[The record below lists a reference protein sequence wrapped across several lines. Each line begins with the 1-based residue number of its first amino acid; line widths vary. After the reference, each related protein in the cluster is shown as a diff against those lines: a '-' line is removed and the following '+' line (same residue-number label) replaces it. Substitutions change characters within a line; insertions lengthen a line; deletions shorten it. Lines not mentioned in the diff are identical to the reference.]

1 MIFQE
6 LLDELAEA
14 ARSNRD
20 KGTQFEKLIANYLL
34 TDPQYAD
41 RLADVWLWEEWP
53 DRWSTD
59 VGIDLVARERGTGEY
74 WAIQCKFFDPGYSLQ
89 KADIDSF
96 FTASGKKFATKE
108 GERSFAHRIVVSTTD
123 KWSKH
128 ADDALANQV
137 ISVSRLWFK
146 ELAASPIDWSQFS
159 LSNIKDIKLKKKKEP
174 REHQREAIAEVATGF
189 AEADRGKL
197 IMACGTGKT
206 FTALRMMEN
215 EVPADGRVLFLAPSI
230 SLVAQS
236 LREWTAESAEPF
248 HAFVVCSDSKVGR
261 DEEDISTHDLAYPAT
276 TDSKRLSKAAAALS
290 KGRRTVVFSTYQS
303 IQVVADAQKAGLGEF
318 DLIVCDEAHR
328 TTGLTLPSE
337 NPSEFVKVHNNAIV
351 KAKKRLYMTA
361 TPRIFADKSKTKAN
375 EADAVLFSM
384 DDAETY
390 GQEFYRLG
398 FGKAVTRDLLTE
410 YKVLI
415 VAVKE
420 EEMAKLA
427 NNYNNAY
434 KIDDKKAI
442 DINFATKIIGS
453 WKGLSK
459 KGLVAVDDDGQ
470 EDAITEDAAPM
481 RRAVAFSKSI
491 KDSKQMQDVFGQLV
505 QTYQQAHQQQE
516 GQEGQEEALQGMVA
530 CQLQHV
536 DGTMNALKRQT
547 SLDWLKSDVGEG
559 QCRILTNA
567 RCLSEG
573 IDVPALDAVVF
584 FDTRES
590 IVDIV
595 QSVGRVMRKAEGK
608 QFGYI
613 ILPVC
618 IPSERVKDYN
628 NYIDSDPQFKGI
640 WKVIKALRAHD
651 ESLVDEAEFRRKIK
665 VIADPDKK
673 KGGDDRKGDQA
684 DLPMEFP
691 TLPIDAINEAVYAA
705 IPKKL
710 GDREYWAEWAKGIGQ
725 VAERLIAR
733 INALVD
739 SSPALAQ
746 DFARFLKG
754 LQDTLNPTVGRD
766 EAVEMLAQHILTLP
780 VFQALFADTDFPTR
794 NVVGRALQGIVDKLD
809 AAAVGSETEG
819 LQKFYDNVRERVA
832 LAKSDKSKQDIIRN
846 LYDTFFNNAFPRM
859 AERLGIVYTPVQV
872 VDFIL
877 HSANAA
883 LRKHFG
889 QSLGSEGVHILDP
902 FSGTGTFPVRLIQ
915 SGLIDK
921 SDMPRKFANE
931 LHANEIVL
939 LAYYIATINI
949 ETAYHGVMGEYLPFD
964 GMVLTDTFQMTE
976 DNDLVDKVVLPE
988 NNARVERQLAEP
1000 IRVIVGNPPY
1010 SAQQDSENDNNKN
1023 LAYPTLDD
1031 RIRQTYAAQSGAKL
1045 VKNLY
1050 DSYIRAIRWA
1060 SNRIGER
1067 GIVAFVTNGSF
1078 LDANNMDGL
1087 RKCLTQD
1094 YSHLYIFN
1102 LRGNART
1109 QGEERRKEGG
1119 GIFGEGSRTPV
1130 VVSIMVKDPAHAGP
1144 CELRYH
1150 DIGDY
1155 LTQQEKLDIVE
1166 RFGSL
1171 DGIDW
1176 RMVRPNAEGDWVN
1189 QRDPAF
1195 EGFVPLGD
1203 KDDSDGKVVFDVY
1216 SQGVLSARDAWAYN
1230 MGKAELEANMRRMIA
1245 AFNEDRV
1252 RYAKLCE
1259 DMSKD
1264 QWPEVEAV
1272 IDADPR
1278 RISWTHNL
1286 KEDVRRGKVYAFEEA
1301 SLTESMY
1308 RPFTKQWAYFNRR
1321 FNERVYQQ
1329 PKLFPTPRHPNVV
1342 ISTTGIGAA
1351 KGFSAL
1357 VGDTVP
1363 NYHMHD
1369 TGQCFPMYW
1378 YEAVDEQDAVTQAA
1392 MFTDPSQA
1400 DADGYV
1406 RRDAITDWALSAFR
1420 EHYAD
1425 AAITKEDIFWYVY
1438 GILHSPEYKARFVT
1452 DLKKMVPR
1460 IPYAKDFRAF
1470 SDAGHTLGQWHLNYE
1485 TIEPYALTEES
1496 KRLVMEPGDLRVD
1509 KMVFGKKDGKPDK
1522 SVILYNPH
1530 LTLRDIPLEA
1540 YDYVVNGKPAIEW
1553 VMERYAVSVD
1563 KSSGIKNDPNEWS
1576 ADPRYIVDLVKRI
1589 VRVSVETA
1597 RIVKGLPALAE
1608 ADGPNNDSPALD
1620 SAAAVELT

>member
-1 MIFQE
+1 M
-6 LLDELAEA
+6 
-14 ARSNRD
+14 
-20 KGTQFEKLIANYLL
+20 
-34 TDPQYAD
+34 TDPQYSD
-41 RLADVWLWEEWP
+41 RLADVWLWGEWP
-53 DRWSTD
+53 DRWGTD
-59 VGIDLVARERGTGEY
+59 VGIDIVARERGTGEY
-74 WAIQCKFFDPGYSLQ
+74 WAVQCKFYDPGYSLQ

-96 FTASGKKFATKE
+96 FTASGKKFSTKD
-108 GERSFAHRIVVSTTD
+108 GERSFSHRIVVSTTD

-128 ADDALANQV
+128 ADDALADQV
-137 ISVSRLWFK
+137 IPASRLWLK
-146 ELAASPIDWSQFS
+146 DLAESPIDWSQFS
-159 LSNIKDIKLKKKKEP
+159 LSRIKDIKLRQKKEP
-174 REHQREAIAEVATGF
+174 REHQREAIRAVNQGFKEAE
-189 AEADRGKL
+189 RGKL

-206 FTALRMMEN
+206 FTALRLMEDM
-215 EVPADGRVLFLAPSI
+215 VPTDGRVLFLAPSI
-230 SLVAQS
+230 SLVSQS
-236 LREWTAESAEPF
+236 LREWTAESLQPF

-276 TDSKRLSKAAAALS
+276 TDSKKLSKAVSVVA
-290 KGRRTVVFSTYQS
+290 KGRRTILFSTYQS
-303 IQVVADAQKAGLGEF
+303 IQVVADAQRAGLGEF
-318 DLIVCDEAHR
+318 DLIICDEAHR

-337 NPSEFVKVHNNAIV
+337 DPSQFVKVHDNAVV

-361 TPRIFADKSKTKAN
+361 TPRIFAEKSKSKAN
-375 EADAVLFSM
+375 EAEAVLFSM
-384 DDAETY
+384 DDKDTY
-390 GQEFYRLG
+390 GEEFYRLG
-398 FGKAVTRDLLTE
+398 FGKAVDRDLLSE

-420 EEMAKLA
+420 GEMAKLA
-427 NNYNNAY
+427 NNFNNAY
-434 KIDDKKAI
+434 KIDEKKAI

-459 KGLVAVDDDGQ
+459 RGLVLVGEDGQ
-470 EDAITEDAAPM
+470 EEAITEDTAPM

-491 KDSKQMQDVFGQLV
+491 KDSKQTQEIFGKLV
-505 QTYQQAHQQQE
+505 ETYRQSRDGEDDAFS
-516 GQEGQEEALQGMVA
+516 GMVA
-530 CQLQHV
+530 CQIDHV
-536 DGTMNALKRQT
+536 DGTMNALKRQ
-547 SLDWLKSDVGEG
+547 SALDWLKSDVEEG
-559 QCRILTNA
+559 QCRVLSNA

-595 QSVGRVMRKAEGK
+595 QSVGRVMRKAPGK

-665 VIADPDKK
+665 VITDPGKK
-673 KGGDDRKGDQA
+673 DGQDRKGEQA
-684 DLPMEFP
+684 DLPLEFP
-691 TLPIDAINEAVYAA
+691 VLPIDAINEAVYAA

-725 VAERLIAR
+725 VALRLIAR
-733 INALVD
+733 INALID
-739 SSPALAQ
+739 SNPALAKE
-746 DFARFLKG
+746 FGRFLKG
-754 LQDTLNPTVGRD
+754 LQDTLNPTVSRED
-766 EAVEMLAQHILTLP
+766 AVEMLAQHILTLP
-780 VFQALFADTDFPTR
+780 VFQALFADSDFPNR

-809 AAAVGSETEG
+809 AVAVASETEG
-819 LQKFYDNVRERVA
+819 LEKFYDNVKERVA

-877 HSANAA
+877 HSADVA

-889 QSLGSEGVHILDP
+889 QSLASEGVQILDP
-902 FSGTGTFPVRLIQ
+902 FAGTGTFPVRLIQ
-915 SGLIDK
+915 SGLIGKDAL
-921 SDMPRKFANE
+921 PHKFAHE

-949 ETAYHGVMGEYLPFD
+949 ETAYHGVMGEYQAFD

-976 DNDLVDKVVLPE
+976 DSDLVDKVVLPE
-988 NNARVERQLAEP
+988 NNARVERQLAQP

-1031 RIRQTYAAQSGAKL
+1031 RIRQTYAQQSSAKL

-1060 SNRIGER
+1060 SNRIGDR

-1087 RKCLTQD
+1087 RKCLTED

-1102 LRGNART
+1102 LRGNQRT
-1109 QGEERRKEGG
+1109 SGEESRREGG
-1119 GIFGEGSRTPV
+1119 KIFGSGSRTPV
-1130 VVSIMVKDPAHAGP
+1130 AISIMVKDPAHKGP
-1144 CELRYH
+1144 CVLRYH

-1155 LTQQEKLDIVE
+1155 LTQQEKLDIIE
-1166 RFGSL
+1166 RFQSI
-1171 DGIDW
+1171 DGIEW
-1176 RMVRPNAEGDWVN
+1176 RTVAPNAEGDWVN

-1195 EGFVPLGD
+1195 EKFIPLGD
-1203 KDDSDGKVVFDVY
+1203 KDATDGKVVFEVY
-1216 SQGVLSARDAWAYN
+1216 SQGLLSARDAWAYN
-1230 MGKAELEANMRRMIA
+1230 MSKTALEGNMRRMID
-1245 AFNEDRV
+1245 AFNEDRT
-1252 RYAKLCE
+1252 RYAKLC
-1259 DMSKD
+1259 SGKVKD
-1264 QWPEVEAV
+1264 DWPDVESV
-1272 IDADPR
+1272 IDSDPR

-1286 KEDVRRGKVYAFEEA
+1286 KEDVRRGKTHELDAACLVQ
-1301 SLTESMY
+1301 SMY
-1308 RPFTKQWAYFNRR
+1308 RPFTKQWLYFNRR

-1329 PKLFPTPRHPNVV
+1329 PKLFPTPRHHNVI
-1342 ISTTGIGAA
+1342 ISAAGVGANKA
-1351 KGFSAL
+1351 FSAFASSSL
-1357 VGDTVP
+1357 PDYEMVSKGA
-1363 NYHMHD
+1363 
-1369 TGQCFPMYW
+1369 CFPLYW
-1378 YEAVDEQDAVTQAA
+1378 YEAQEDKVEADAQGS
-1392 MFTDPSQA
+1392 MFGAEGQA
-1400 DADGYV
+1400 DAEGFI
-1406 RRDAITDWALSAFR
+1406 RRDSITDWALESFCKQ
-1420 EHYAD
+1420 YGD
-1425 AAITKEDIFWYVY
+1425 DGITKEDIFWYVY
-1438 GILHSPEYKARFVT
+1438 GILHSPEYRDRFGT

-1470 SDAGHTLGQWHLNYE
+1470 STAGRKLGEWHLNYE
-1485 TIEPYALTEES
+1485 TVEPFPLTEES
-1496 KRLVMEPGDLRVD
+1496 KRLVMEAGDLRVD
-1509 KMVFGKKDGKPDK
+1509 KMTFGKKDGKPDK
-1522 SVILYNPH
+1522 SVIVYNAH

-1540 YDYVVNGKPAIEW
+1540 YDYVVNGKSAIEW
-1553 VMERYAVSVD
+1553 VMERYAVAID

-1576 ADPRYIVDLVKRI
+1576 PDPRYIVDLVKRI

-1597 RIVKGLPALAE
+1597 RIVKGLPVLAIK
-1608 ADGPNNDSPALD
+1608 D
-1620 SAAAVELT
+1620 

>member
-1 MIFQE
+1 MTFQE
-6 LLDELAEA
+6 LLNELAEA

-41 RLADVWLWEEWP
+41 RLADVWLWDEWP
-53 DRWSTD
+53 DRWSGD
-59 VGIDLVARERGTGEY
+59 VGIDLVARERGTGDY
-74 WAIQCKFFDPGYSLQ
+74 WAIQCKFFDPGHYLQ

-146 ELAASPIDWSQFS
+146 DLADSPIDWSQFS

-174 REHQREAIAEVATGF
+174 REHQQEAIASVAAGF

-236 LREWTAESAEPF
+236 LREWSAESAEPF
-248 HAFVVCSDSKVGR
+248 HAFVVCSDSKVGK

-276 TDSKRLSKAAAALS
+276 TDAKRLSKAAAMLP

-303 IQVVADAQKAGLGEF
+303 IQVVADAQKAGFGEF

-337 NPSEFVKVHNNAIV
+337 DPSEFVKVHDNAIV
-351 KAKKRLYMTA
+351 KAKKRIYMTA

-375 EADAVLFSM
+375 EAAAALFSM

-427 NNYNNAY
+427 NNFNAY
-434 KIDDKKAI
+434 KVDEKKAI
-442 DINFATKIIGS
+442 DINLATKIIGS

-459 KGLVAVDDDGQ
+459 KGLVLVDEDGQ
-470 EDAITEDAAPM
+470 ENAITEDAAPM

-491 KDSKQMQDVFGQLV
+491 KDSKQMQDIFGQLV
-505 QTYQQAHQQQE
+505 QTYQQAHQKDEGREDGQGE
-516 GQEGQEEALQGMVA
+516 GQEGEPDEAMQGMVS
-530 CQLQHV
+530 CQLEHV

-547 SLDWLKSDVGEG
+547 SLDWLKADVGEG

-595 QSVGRVMRKAEGK
+595 QSVGRVMRKAQGK

-618 IPSERVKDYN
+618 IPSERVQDYN
-628 NYIDSDPQFKGI
+628 AYIDSDPQFKGI

-665 VIADPDKK
+665 VIADPDKN
-673 KGGDDRKGDQA
+673 KGKDGDDRNGGDQP
-684 DLPMEFP
+684 DLPMDFP
-691 TLPIDAINEAVYAA
+691 ALPIDAINEAVYAA

-725 VAERLIAR
+725 VAERLITR

-739 SSPALAQ
+739 TSPALAQ

-754 LQDTLNPTVGRD
+754 LQDTLNPTVARAD
-766 EAVEMLAQHILTLP
+766 AVEMLAQHILTLP
-780 VFQALFADTDFPTR
+780 VFRALFADTDFPTR

-809 AAAVGSETEG
+809 AAAVASETEG

-877 HSANAA
+877 HSADAA

-889 QSLGSEGVHILDP
+889 QTLGSEGVHILDP

-915 SGLIDK
+915 SGLIGKD
-921 SDMPRKFANE
+921 DMPRKFAHE

-949 ETAYHGVMGEYLPFD
+949 ETAYHGITGDYQAFD

-976 DNDLVDKVVLPE
+976 AGDLVDKVVLPE
-988 NNARVERQLAEP
+988 NNARVERQLAQP

-1130 VVSIMVKDPAHAGP
+1130 VVSIMVKDPAHTGP
-1144 CELRYH
+1144 CVLRYH

-1155 LTQQEKLDIVE
+1155 LTQQEKLDIIE
-1166 RFGSL
+1166 GFGSI
-1171 DGIDW
+1171 DGMAW
-1176 RMVRPNAEGDWVN
+1176 RTVQPNDEGDWVN

-1203 KDDSDGKVVFDVY
+1203 KGPGGAESVFGIY
-1216 SQGVLSARDAWAYN
+1216 SLGVSTNRDAWVYNASKQVVSQNMASMVETYNHAVDAYRDACV
-1230 MGKAELEANMRRMIA
+1230 GK
-1245 AFNEDRV
+1245 
-1252 RYAKLCE
+1252 
-1259 DMSKD
+1259 SKD
-1264 QWPEVEAV
+1264 EWPKIIGVVES
-1272 IDADPR
+1272 DPR
-1278 RISWTHNL
+1278 KISWSSSL
-1286 KEDVRRGKVYAFEEA
+1286 LPDAARGVRAVFDEDALRP
-1301 SLTESMY
+1301 SMY
-1308 RPFTKQWAYFNRR
+1308 RPFSKLWLYFDGMMNDRR
-1321 FNERVYQQ
+1321 GQS
-1329 PKLFPTPRHPNVV
+1329 PKFFPTSGHENVL
-1342 ISTTGIGAA
+1342 ISLTGIGAA

-1357 VGDTVP
+1357 AVSAIP
-1363 NYHMHD
+1363 NLHLHD
-1369 TGQCFPMYW
+1369 TGQCFPLYW
-1378 YEAVDEQDAVTQAA
+1378 YEAVKDDATAQAA
-1392 MFTDPSQA
+1392 MFTASSQA

-1406 RRDAITDWALSAFR
+1406 RRDAITDWALEAFR
-1420 EHYAD
+1420 ERYAD
-1425 AAITKEDIFWYVY
+1425 ASITKEDIFWYVY
-1438 GILHSPEYKARFVT
+1438 GILHSPEYKARFAT

-1460 IPYAKDFRAF
+1460 IPYAQDFRAF
-1470 SDAGHTLGQWHLNYE
+1470 SDAGRTLGQWHLNYE
-1485 TIEPYALTEES
+1485 TIEPYALTEET

-1530 LTLRDIPLEA
+1530 LALRDIPLEA
-1540 YDYVVNGKPAIEW
+1540 YDYVVNGKSAIEW

-1576 ADPRYIVDLVKRI
+1576 TDPRYIVDLVKRI

-1597 RIVKGLPALAE
+1597 RIVKALPALAE
-1608 ADGPNNDSPALD
+1608 AD
-1620 SAAAVELT
+1620 